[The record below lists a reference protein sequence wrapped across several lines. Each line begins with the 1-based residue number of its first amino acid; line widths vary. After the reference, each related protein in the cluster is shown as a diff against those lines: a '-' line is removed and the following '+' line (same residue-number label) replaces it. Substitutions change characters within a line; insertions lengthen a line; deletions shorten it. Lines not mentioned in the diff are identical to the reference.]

1 MKNGVLA
8 LQFNA
13 GSTAM
18 LEIEGATHRYGELTA
33 LDNVSLSARQG
44 EFLTILGESGSGKT
58 TLLRVISGLEQPT
71 EVGKLMIGGENVV
84 GVPPSRRNCTTVFQS
99 YALFPHMSVAENIAY
114 GLVVRGISRDDARKQ
129 ASKALETVRLPGF
142 EDRRVSQLSGGQKQR
157 VAIARAIVTRPA
169 VLLLDEPL
177 GALDERLRLNMQNEL
192 TDLQRQLK
200 TTFVYITHS
209 QEEAL
214 AMSDRIVLMRS
225 GRIEQLG
232 TPSELFDLP
241 TSTFAAEFMGFENL
255 LPGVARSV
263 DGNLVSVALSGGSP
277 VVGIAANPAG
287 ISQGDLVTIAI
298 RAERLSHSDVSRK
311 QCRHLNT
318 LAGTKIDQRYRGK
331 YSDLDI
337 ETAAGKLK
345 VRTWDNASLPEEIS
359 SVSWRAE
366 DCIVLPTAANRKT

>member
-1 MKNGVLA
+1 MELD
-8 LQFNA
+8 A
-13 GSTAM
+13 GPKAM
-18 LEIEGATHRYGELTA
+18 LEIERATHRYGDLTA

-58 TLLRVISGLEQPT
+58 TLLRIISGLEQPT
-71 EVGKLMIGGENVV
+71 QVDRLTIGGENVV
-84 GVPPSRRNCTTVFQS
+84 GIPPSRRNCTTVFQS
-99 YALFPHMSVAENIAY
+99 YALFPHMTVAENIAY
-114 GLVVRGISRDDARKQ
+114 GLIVRGIAREDARAQ
-129 ASKALETVRLPGF
+129 ASRALETVRLPGF
-142 EDRRVSQLSGGQKQR
+142 EDRRISQLSGGQKQR

-177 GALDERLRLNMQNEL
+177 GALDERLRVNMQNEL

-241 TSTFAAEFMGFENL
+241 TSAFAAEFMGFENL
-255 LPGVARSV
+255 LPGTVRSIEQDLVGVELDGGVQVAGV
-263 DGNLVSVALSGGSP
+263 
-277 VVGIAANPAG
+277 AANPGAL
-287 ISQGDLVTIAI
+287 SVGDQATIAI
-298 RAERLSHSDVSRK
+298 RAERLSHSEAPRK
-311 QCRHLNT
+311 QGRRLNT

-331 YSDLDI
+331 YSDI
-337 ETAAGKLK
+337 EIRTAAGEFKI
-345 VRTWDNASLPEEIS
+345 RSWDNASLPEEIS
-359 SVSWRAE
+359 SISWRAE
-366 DCIVLPTAANRKT
+366 DCVVLTPAVKRSTGKGE

>member
-1 MKNGVLA
+1 
-8 LQFNA
+8 
-13 GSTAM
+13 M
-18 LEIEGATHRYGELTA
+18 LEIERATHRYGDVTA

-44 EFLTILGESGSGKT
+44 EFLTVLGESGSGKT
-58 TLLRVISGLEQPT
+58 TLLRIISGLEQPT
-71 EVGKLMIGGENVV
+71 QVDRMMIGGVSV
-84 GVPPSRRNCTTVFQS
+84 IGVPPARRNCTTVFQS

-114 GLVVRGISRDDARKQ
+114 GLIVRGVSREDARKQ
-129 ASKALETVRLPGF
+129 ASRALKTVRLPGF
-142 EDRRVSQLSGGQKQR
+142 EDRRISQLSGGQKQR

-192 TDLQRQLK
+192 TDLQRQLQ

-225 GRIEQLG
+225 GRIEQMG

-241 TSTFAAEFMGFENL
+241 ISAFAAEFMGFENL
-255 LPGVARSV
+255 LRGTAKAV
-263 DGNLVSVALSGGSP
+263 D
-277 VVGIAANPAG
+277 
-287 ISQGDLVTIAI
+287 GDLVTVELDGGPVVAGITAKAGAFRQGDRVAVAI
-298 RAERLSHSDVSRK
+298 RAERLGLADTPRK

-318 LAGTKIDQRYRGK
+318 LAGTKVDQRYRGK
-331 YSDLDI
+331 YFDLEI
-337 ETAAGKLK
+337 ETAAGRVK
-345 VRTWDNASLPEEIS
+345 VRSWDTSSLPEDVS

-366 DCIVLPTAANRKT
+366 DCIVLTQQ

>member
-1 MKNGVLA
+1 
-8 LQFNA
+8 
-13 GSTAM
+13 M